1 MLQQIGHFLR
11 ITVAIGTDTG
21 GEGQTIVDKFATQ
34 LSKSA
39 VFAEIEGTVV
49 IDRLGTG
56 SGKNAVEGA
65 VVVAHVFV
73 PKAKVDAVIAGTD
86 GIFQTQFVFDLLGLV
101 VQNQV
106 FAATAVVLIVLDGLV
121 VEHVATQYHG
131 IVAIGAVVFVHQA
144 VGVTPL
150 WGFGQAV

>member
-21 GEGQTIVDKFATQ
+21 REREAIVDKFATQ
-34 LSKSA
+34 LSKCA

-56 SGKNAVEGA
+56 GSENAVEGA
-65 VVVAHVFV
+65 VVVAHIFV
-73 PKAKVDAVIAGTD
+73 PKAKVDAVIARTNRV
-86 GIFQTQFVFDLLGLV
+86 FQTQFVFDLLRLV

-106 FAATAVVLIVLDGLV
+106 FAATTVVLIVLDGLV

-131 IVAIGAVVFVHQA
+131 IVAIWAVVFVHQA